1 MQMATWD
8 PDETSFI
15 CIYNCYFY
23 EETSNQNN
31 VSMINSTKSKL
42 LLWKPVHYLI
52 SRPSSKFK
60 LLRPTKS
67 EPSWRPGSRLCL
79 SHSIHFT
86 KASCFTAISTRLQS
100 FLLPDPHPWLVP
112 WSKPLLKLCPLCSP
126 GVYSWPLP

>member
-15 CIYNCYFY
+15 CIDNCYFY

-86 KASCFTAISTRLQS
+86 KASCFLHKISFSILHHPHKMIILAENLQRWRKHYIFYS
-100 FLLPDPHPWLVP
+100 HP
-112 WSKPLLKLCPLCSP
+112 S
-126 GVYSWPLP
+126 YY